1 MNKKILTLILLC
13 FSFMAGLFLT
23 ACGVNEIKTVTV
35 IGNAYSEFVQGDTLD
50 YGNIKI
56 EVTFE
61 DGTTRQISGKDEGV
75 EIKNLSSDKTGN
87 QSMTITYSDGKSS
100 ATCSIGYYVYTQ
112 NQTVFNQ
119 NDLLKVTGQSFNDD
133 QGILFFKN
141 SGFYDLSD
149 IKINRNLTFIG
160 KNGENVVLKDVYIN
174 QNESKSDIDVTFR
187 NVTLSNNDGASG
199 YILACDTSSVK
210 VNNSNI
216 YYGCNLT
223 IEKCKVIAN
232 GKIQG
237 ILLPTKGDVV
247 ITEST
252 FETPNDEDIFAQY
265 LFKSNNT
272 RPATSKFI
280 AKRNTI
286 MCKFSYLFG
295 ATYNLELEG
304 NTIVATLRST
314 GLGATWESMKSQTN
328 YVDKKNP
335 VIIHMDLPKNP
346 GENDKYYLICKNN
359 TIKDAQNF
367 IRIYNLD
374 KYEVGNNVTFDISGN
389 TYNNIAVLVNASTNS
404 YAHLPQLLKIVNTDV
419 TKDANKEISIS
430 YKAVIEKDTV
440 IDVGQN
446 GLPVIERATTG
457 ASIYYNFEDAEADY
471 ATMSVADGVDY
482 IYVGKATAMKSD
494 DGITSGYIL
503 KSMDKDEFIIISV
516 LNYSPKGDRLFYV
529 APSGITENY
538 KDAKV
543 YTLAEIKDM
552 LDY

>member
-1 MNKKILTLILLC
+1 MSKKILTIMLLC
-13 FSFMAGLFLT
+13 FSLIAGLFMT
-23 ACGVNEIKTVTV
+23 ACNVNEIRSITV
-35 IGNAYSEFVQGDTLD
+35 IGNAYTEVVIGDTLD

-56 EVTFE
+56 EVTFK
-61 DGTTRQISGKDEGV
+61 DGTTRQISGKDQGV
-75 EIKNLSSDKTGN
+75 KIENLSSDKTGN
-87 QSMTITYSDGKSS
+87 QSMKITYSDGDSS
-100 ATCSIGYYVYTQ
+100 ATCSVGYYVYTQ
-112 NQTVFNQ
+112 NQTIINQ
-119 NDLLKVTGQSFNDD
+119 NDLLKITGQSFNDD

-141 SGFYDLSD
+141 SGSYDLSD

-160 KNGENVVLKDVYIN
+160 KNGENIVLKDVYIN

-187 NVTLSNNDGASG
+187 NVALSNNDGANG
-199 YILACDTSSVK
+199 YILACDTASVK
-210 VNNSNI
+210 VDNVNT

-223 IEKCKVIAN
+223 IENCEVFAS

-237 ILLPTKGDVV
+237 ILLPTKGNVTV
-247 ITEST
+247 TEST
-252 FETPNDEDIFAQY
+252 FKTQNDEDIFAQY
-265 LFKSNNT
+265 LFKGNNN
-272 RPATSKFI
+272 RLASSKFV
-280 AKRNTI
+280 AKRNTFI
-286 MCKFSYLFG
+286 CKFSYLFG

-304 NTIVATLRST
+304 NTIVGTLRST

-335 VIIHMDLPKNP
+335 VVIHMDLP
-346 GENDKYYLICKNN
+346 NDPANDAKYYLICKNN
-359 TIKDAQNF
+359 TIKDVQNF
-367 IRIYNLD
+367 IRIYKLD
-374 KYEVGNNVTFDISGN
+374 KYEIGNNIEFNIEN
-389 TYNNIAVLVNASTNS
+389 NEYNNVAILVNASTNS
-404 YAHLPQLLKIVNTDV
+404 YAHLPELLKIVNTDV
-419 TKDANKEISIS
+419 TRDSNKEISIS

-457 ASIYYNFEDAEADY
+457 ASIYYNLDDEEADY

-482 IYVGKATAMKSD
+482 IFVGKATKMNSD
-494 DGITSGYIL
+494 DGVTSGYIL
-503 KSMDKDEFIIISV
+503 KNMDKDEFIIISV

-538 KDAKV
+538 ASAKI